1 MNQASG
7 FRPSIVDPGMAGLY
21 DLWDRLRR
29 RLGRLPLR
37 QEIGP
42 LDLPPEA
49 LPTMMILEREPTG
62 RFRCRLA
69 GTMMREIYKF
79 EAKGWYLDEIVQ
91 AGPAA
96 VRLGIYERVLG
107 EERAAFCRLRLAIPG
122 REFIATDRIYVPAL
136 GNASD
141 RPTVLVSA
149 QRFLYASDVVSE
161 PDADG
166 VYDLRFDEPLDE

>member
-1 MNQASG
+1 MNQTTG
-7 FRPSIVDPGMAGLY
+7 FRASIPDPGMVGLY

-29 RLGRLPLR
+29 ELGRLPLR

-49 LPTMMILEREPTG
+49 LPTMMILEREPSG
-62 RFRCRLA
+62 RIRCRLA

-79 EAKGWYLDEIVQ
+79 EAKGWYLDEVLPSG
-91 AGPAA
+91 ATA
-96 VRLGIYERVLG
+96 VRVGIYERVLR
-107 EERAAFCRLRLAIPG
+107 EECAALCRMRLAIPG

-136 GNASD
+136 GDAPD
-141 RPTVLVSA
+141 RPTVILSV
-149 QRFLYASDVVSE
+149 QRFLYAADVVGE

-166 VYDLRFDEPLDE
+166 VYELRFDEPMDD